1 MNQKSPDARLD
12 KQSPQVAPQALL
24 VYRARL
30 DEIDFIKKQQWVV
43 TNSVALIYAA
53 IVWVGRNPSHP
64 SPLLLW
70 FLSVAIILAGLIA
83 MGLLDR
89 FKHDLNEATDSLN
102 KANEYCFTDDQRKA
116 LDLQRSAPH
125 RGWEVFAAYLAV
137 CIIGAFIAVVA
148 LWAQ

>member
-1 MNQKSPDARLD
+1 MDKKSPDAPLD

-24 VYRARL
+24 VHKARL
-30 DEIDFIKKQQWVV
+30 DRIDFIKKQQWVV

-70 FLSVAIILAGLIA
+70 LLSVAIIVAGLIA
-83 MGLLDR
+83 MLDR
-89 FKHDLNEATDSLN
+89 FKHDLNEAKEALN

-116 LDLQRSAPH
+116 LDLQRSGPH
-125 RGWEVFAAYLAV
+125 RGWEVFVAYLAV
-137 CIIGAFIAVVA
+137 CIIGAFIALVA